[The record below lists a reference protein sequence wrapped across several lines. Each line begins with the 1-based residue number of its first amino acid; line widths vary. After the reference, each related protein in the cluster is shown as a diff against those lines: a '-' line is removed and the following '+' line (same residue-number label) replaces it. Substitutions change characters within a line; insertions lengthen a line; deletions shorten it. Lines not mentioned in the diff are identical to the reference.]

1 MGYTGTL
8 EDRGLS
14 HLLKAQALLIQAK
27 DDPTSFQECE
37 FMDVSSLLGEEGWVR
52 EFNACPF
59 LPIYTGIFRTMR
71 LISNVGCYPSPLPS

>member
-1 MGYTGTL
+1 MCYTGTL
-8 EDRGLS
+8 EDRGLI

-37 FMDVSSLLGEEGWVR
+37 FIDVCSLLGEEGLVR

-59 LPIYTGIFRTMR
+59 LPTGIFRTMR
-71 LISNVGCYPSPLPS
+71 LMSNEGCCPSPLPS